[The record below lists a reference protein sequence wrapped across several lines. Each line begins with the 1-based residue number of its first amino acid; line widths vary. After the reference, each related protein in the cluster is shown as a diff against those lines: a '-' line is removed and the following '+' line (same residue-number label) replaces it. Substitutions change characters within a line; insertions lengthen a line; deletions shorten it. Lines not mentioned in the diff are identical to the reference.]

1 MPSGGK
7 IQPENLWDAIT
18 HQIKL
23 SVFWKDRQRN
33 FPGANQHFLD
43 YYGLTLPEV
52 IGHNDDELGLNVHPE
67 NFQESEM
74 QLLEDGGPVKER
86 GKTRSRGRIREIMIL
101 KAPVYDQDQIVGL
114 IGFFMDITNTSKQIN
129 RLENEAARDDLT
141 SLKNR
146 HNFARDFNYLTGKP
160 ILAMM
165 LEVDHFKKFNDNFGH
180 RYGDEVLK
188 KISQALLKIYGI
200 GHCYTGTGATNSWCS
215 ATLLILTR
223 LRKKT
228 GSSGKNWNMPGSW
241 TST

>member
-1 MPSGGK
+1 M
-7 IQPENLWDAIT
+7 
-18 HQIKL
+18 
-23 SVFWKDRQRN
+23 
-33 FPGANQHFLD
+33 
-43 YYGLTLPEV
+43 TLPEV

-74 QLLEDGGPVKER
+74 QLLEDGVPVKER

-165 LEVDHFKKFNDNFGH
+165 LDVDHFKKFNDNDNFGH

-188 KISQALLKIYGI
+188 KISRPCSRSTALATA
-200 GHCYTGTGATNSWCS
+200 TGTGATNYWCS

-241 TST
+241 IFT